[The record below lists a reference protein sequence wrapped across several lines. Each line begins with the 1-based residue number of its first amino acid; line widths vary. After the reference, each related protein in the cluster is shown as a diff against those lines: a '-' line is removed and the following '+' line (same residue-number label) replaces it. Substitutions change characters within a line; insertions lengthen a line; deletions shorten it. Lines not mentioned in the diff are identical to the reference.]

1 MAENHLWFLEPDR
14 PMNEGSSA
22 PSWKMSTIASPPRTS
37 IPSPRHRRQRHLLYK
52 MTGASNGQPNTSGA
66 AFQLEVPFLSPSSA
80 TTATSPP
87 CFLDG
92 HRQHFYFLPLGRLYE
107 ASVRKP
113 NPHEFK
119 AKGNLLGYRVRRS
132 NPDGERGCHQTRLLF
147 SSQLATGGLPGHHT
161 APSDVTAPASQ
172 PPRFNSS
179 RKSKLPSHCCPN
191 LPPKSALILIGPA

>member
-1 MAENHLWFLEPDR
+1 MENEHHRITSQDFHFLTQAQETT
-14 PMNEGSSA
+14 S
-22 PSWKMSTIASPPRTS
+22 PSLQDDWGIKWATKY
-37 IPSPRHRRQRHLLYK
+37 QC
-52 MTGASNGQPNTSGA
+52 A

-179 RKSKLPSHCCPN
+179 WKSKLPSHCCPN